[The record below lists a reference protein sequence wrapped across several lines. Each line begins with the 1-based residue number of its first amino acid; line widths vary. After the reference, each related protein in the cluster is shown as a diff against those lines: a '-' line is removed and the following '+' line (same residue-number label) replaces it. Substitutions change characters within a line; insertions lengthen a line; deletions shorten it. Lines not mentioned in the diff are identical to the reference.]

1 MDNGE
6 ISYRRFLDG
15 DDEGIV
21 ELIRD
26 YKDGLILYLNGI
38 TGNILLAEEIMEDT
52 FFKLVTKKPRF
63 SGKSTFK
70 TWLYSIGRNSAI
82 DSLRKRSRFSDT
94 PVDEYTDL
102 AGEEFIERDYLK
114 EEQKITLHKALQKL
128 NPDYKQVLYLVFF
141 ENFSNSET
149 AKIMHKT
156 KRQVENLLYRAK
168 LSLKSELEKEG
179 FEYEVL

>member
-6 ISYRRFLDG
+6 ISYRRFIAG
-15 DDEGIV
+15 DDEGMV
-21 ELIRD
+21 EIIRD

-52 FFKLVTKKPRF
+52 FFKIVTKKPKF
-63 SGKSTFK
+63 SGKSSFK
-70 TWLYSIGRNSAI
+70 TWLYAIGRNSAL
-82 DSLRKRSRFSDT
+82 DSLRKRSRFSDK

-102 AGEEFIERDYLK
+102 ADELSIEKDYLK
-114 EEQKITLHKALQKL
+114 EEQKIALHRALQKL
-128 NPDYKQVLYLVFF
+128 NPDYRQVLYLVFF
-141 ENFSNSET
+141 ENFDNSET

-168 LSLKSELEKEG
+168 QSLKSELEKEG
-179 FEYEVL
+179 FEYEVI